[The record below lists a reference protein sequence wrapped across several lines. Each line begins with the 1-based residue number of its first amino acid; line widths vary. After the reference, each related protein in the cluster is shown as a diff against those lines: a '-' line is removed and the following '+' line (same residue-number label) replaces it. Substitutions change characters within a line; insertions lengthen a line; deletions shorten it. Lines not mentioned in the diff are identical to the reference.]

1 MVDGDEGVVPDAVP
15 PPPSRF
21 RVRDLDR
28 SGRIA
33 AAVLALALVLV
44 PLVAAAVN
52 HGRWIPQGDDALIE
66 LRARDVGTSRNP
78 LVGQP
83 STSGSYG
90 EQAENVA
97 HPGPIEFIAL
107 APAVRL
113 LGPTSGFLLVTALV
127 AAGALLVSAWVVFRQ
142 VGARGGCL
150 AAALGAL
157 ACFSA
162 GAAGVVEP
170 ISSNAGRF
178 PLLAATVLV
187 WALLCGDVRLA
198 PLALGV
204 WSYAAQQHLSV
215 LPAAAVVA
223 AVGVVAAVTICLP
236 FRSNWARTVRSE
248 PREPRPVR
256 GREVLGWIGG
266 AVAVGVVLWAP
277 VLWQQLT
284 GDPGNLSAL
293 ASYSGDPAR
302 QDLGPR
308 SAFDQVAHVLG
319 LPPFLGR
326 SGPRGWDLVAELP
339 TWRVA
344 LTLAAVAGVGGA
356 GAWWQRRDRRFV
368 AAVAVVG
375 ALVGAGLVTGTNIPD
390 SPEQGRLAFYHWAF
404 ALSFFELLVLVWL
417 GARLAPVL
425 VPKVRHGR
433 ASTAFVVA
441 MAVVVGVAA
450 VPLAVD
456 RPSDRLNQPLPA
468 GAIRAVVGRL
478 RSSPELDDVAGPVL
492 VLVDGDDRYVQV
504 GDTLLTRLIASGVD
518 ARLPPTSVGFA
529 HPDHLIDPCR
539 ARYALVVSLVLDR
552 PSDVPGAR
560 VAEVDAAT
568 ELDRLALDQLVDE
581 ATGSR
586 VEFGP
591 DLRRTLDAMPG
602 DQGALLGATFG
613 FRLGREPLRVLLNRA
628 NLDLLID
635 HPPTSP
641 ALDVDGLRAL
651 RASLPDGA
659 TAVPATRLEV
669 HLLTR
674 PQLRTYRPDLTTDC

>member
-1 MVDGDEGVVPDAVP
+1 MVDGDERVVPDAVS

-28 SGRIA
+28 SGRVA

-44 PLVAAAVN
+44 PFVAAAVN

-127 AAGALLVSAWVVFRQ
+127 AAGSLVVSAWVVFRQ

-150 AAALGAL
+150 GAALGAL

-198 PLALGV
+198 PLAVGV

-223 AVGVVAAVTICLP
+223 AVGVVAMLAICVP
-236 FRSNWARTVRSE
+236 FRPTWAGNVRSE
-248 PREPRPVR
+248 PREPR
-256 GREVLGWIGG
+256 GREALGWVGG
-266 AVAVGVVLWAP
+266 AAAVGVVLWAP

-302 QDLGPR
+302 QDVGSR
-308 SAFDQVAHVLG
+308 SAFDQVAHVVG

-339 TWRVA
+339 TGRVA
-344 LTLAAVAGVGGA
+344 LTLAAVAGVLGA

-375 ALVGAGLVTGTNIPD
+375 ALVVAGLVTGTNIPD

-417 GARLAPVL
+417 GARLAPLL
-425 VPKVRHGR
+425 VPKVRQGR

-450 VPLAVD
+450 VPLVVD

-468 GAIRAVVGRL
+468 GAISAVVDRL

-552 PSDVPGAR
+552 PPDVLGAR
-560 VAEVDAAT
+560 VAEVDAAI
-568 ELDRLALDQLVDE
+568 ELDRRALDRLVEE

-591 DLRRTLDAMPG
+591 DLQRTLDAMPG

-641 ALDVDGLRAL
+641 ALDVDDLRAL

-669 HLLTR
+669 RLLTR
-674 PQLRTYRPDLTTDC
+674 PQLRTYRPDLLSDC